1 MFQLVHFTKKCDP
14 LVSETFESKGM
25 KEHIQPPHLGNLGII
40 WNLNDRLSGR
50 SPRLH
55 RIHLGRTAA
64 KRTFNSTRRGLGHR
78 AGNCPS
84 ARSREESLSPQ
95 PESFPSWLHS
105 GHQGGP
111 EIENFH
117 VNLNKTDDSWP
128 YDSFGGEP
136 GKVHFCRASLLVFL
150 CSLRTALSS

>member
-14 LVSETFESKGM
+14 LVSETFVSKGM

-55 RIHLGRTAA
+55 RIHLGRIAA

-84 ARSREESLSPQ
+84 ARSREESFSPP

-117 VNLNKTDDSWP
+117 VNLNKTDDS
-128 YDSFGGEP
+128 
-136 GKVHFCRASLLVFL
+136 
-150 CSLRTALSS
+150 